1 MKMIRNGLAAVLLV
15 AGLPLMALSDQ
26 AGILVAAVDP
36 DGPAAAAG
44 IEQGDLI
51 VSIDGQEMASTSE
64 VIAALAAAEDSQVT
78 LGFQRGEELHEQVI
92 TLDRVWGQPRLGLAI
107 APAVQQMAE
116 QSAAPESAPGL
127 RALRFDEAP
136 GAPGAVVMEVA
147 ADSPAAG
154 AGLQPGD
161 WITAIDGSAVGG
173 EDGTALGELIGS
185 HQPGDSISLE
195 FQREGEPMTAAITLG
210 AHPDDAAAPL
220 LGIRYWAVPA
230 FGRVEGYFDTLRER
244 FGRTP
249 WGDMSKFFD
258 DMEQRFERQRQ
269 LAPEPDSDAMPET
282 DAMPESS
289 DQQDPA

>member
-26 AGILVAAVDP
+26 AGVLVAAVDP

-44 IEQGDLI
+44 IEKGDLI
-51 VSIDGQEMASTSE
+51 VSIDGQEMASTSD
-64 VIAALAAAEDSQVT
+64 VVAALAAAAESQVT
-78 LGFQRGEELHEQVI
+78 LAFQRGDELHEQVI
-92 TLDRVWGQPRLGLAI
+92 TLARVWGQPRLGVAI
-107 APAVQQMAE
+107 GPAVPQMAE
-116 QSAAPESAPGL
+116 QSGPPETAPGL
-127 RALRFDEAP
+127 RAFRMDEAP

-147 ADSPAAG
+147 PDSPAAG

-161 WITAIDGSAVGG
+161 WITAIDGAAVGG
-173 EDGTALGELIGS
+173 EEGSALGELIGS
-185 HQPGDSISLE
+185 HQPGDSIGLE
-195 FQREGEPMTAAITLG
+195 FQREGEPMTATITLG
-210 AHPDDAAAPL
+210 EHPDDAAAPL

-230 FGRVEGYFDTLRER
+230 FGSMQEYFDTLRER

-258 DMEQRFERQRQ
+258 EMERRFERR
-269 LAPEPDSDAMPET
+269 MPEA
-282 DAMPESS
+282 DAMPESG

>member
-44 IEQGDLI
+44 IEKGDLI
-51 VSIDGQEMASTSE
+51 VSIDGQGMASTSD
-64 VIAALAAAEDSQVT
+64 VIAALAAAEESQVT
-78 LGFQRGEELHEQVI
+78 LAFQRGDQLHEQVV

-107 APAVQQMAE
+107 GPVVRQMAK
-116 QSAAPESAPGL
+116 SAPREAAPGL
-127 RALRFDEAP
+127 RAFRVDEAP

-147 ADSPAAG
+147 PDSPAAG

-161 WITAIDGSAVGG
+161 WITALDGAAVGG
-173 EDGTALGELIGS
+173 EDGDALGELVGK

-195 FQREGEPMTAAITLG
+195 FQREGEPMTATITLG
-210 AHPDDAAAPL
+210 EHPDDAAIPL
-220 LGIRYWAVPA
+220 LGIRYWALPT
-230 FGRVEGYFDTLRER
+230 FGSMQQYFDGLRQR
-244 FGRTP
+244 FGRSP

-258 DMEQRFERQRQ
+258 EMEQRFERQRQ
-269 LAPEPDSDAMPET
+269 LAPQPDSDAMPE
-282 DAMPESS
+282 SS
-289 DQQDPA
+289 DHQDPA

>member
-1 MKMIRNGLAAVLLV
+1 MKVIRYGLAAVLLM

-44 IEQGDLI
+44 IESGDLI
-51 VSIDGQEMASTSE
+51 VSIDGQEMASRSD
-64 VIAALAAAEDSQVT
+64 VIEALAAAEDLQVT
-78 LGFQRGEELHEQVI
+78 LAFLRGEELHEQEI

-107 APAVQQMAE
+107 GPAVQQMAE
-116 QSAAPESAPGL
+116 QGTPQESAPGL
-127 RALRFDEAP
+127 RALRMDEAP

-147 ADSPAAG
+147 PDSPAAG

-161 WITAIDGSAVGG
+161 WITAIEGAAVGG

-185 HQPGDSISLE
+185 HQPGDSIGLE
-195 FQREGEPMTAAITLG
+195 FQREGEPMSATITLG
-210 AHPDDAAAPL
+210 EHPDDATAPL

-230 FGRVEGYFDTLRER
+230 FGSMQEYFDTLRQR

-249 WGDMSKFFD
+249 WGDMSRFFD
-258 DMEQRFERQRQ
+258 EMERRFERR
-269 LAPEPDSDAMPET
+269 MPEA

>member
-44 IEQGDLI
+44 IEKGDLI
-51 VSIDGQEMASTSE
+51 VSIDGQEMASTSD
-64 VIAALAAAEDSQVT
+64 VIAALGAAEESQVT
-78 LGFQRGEELHEQVI
+78 LAFQRGEELHEQII

-107 APAVQQMAE
+107 GPAVQQMAE
-116 QSAAPESAPGL
+116 QSVPQETTPGL
-127 RALRFDEAP
+127 RAFRLDEAP

-147 ADSPAAG
+147 PDSPAAG

-161 WITAIDGSAVGG
+161 WITAIDGAAVGG
-173 EDGTALGELIGS
+173 DDGTALRELIGN
-185 HQPGDSISLE
+185 HQPGDSIGLE
-195 FQREGEPMTAAITLG
+195 FQREGEPMTTTITLG
-210 AHPDDAAAPL
+210 EHPDDAAAPL
-220 LGIRYWAVPA
+220 LGIRYWAVPG
-230 FGRVEGYFDTLRER
+230 FGSMQEYFDTLRER
-244 FGRTP
+244 FGGTP
-249 WGDMSKFFD
+249 WGDMSQFFD
-258 DMEQRFERQRQ
+258 EMERRFERRM
-269 LAPEPDSDAMPET
+269 PDAEAMPEA

>member
-44 IEQGDLI
+44 IERGDLI
-51 VSIDGQEMASTSE
+51 VSIDGQDMASRSD

-78 LGFQRGEELHEQVI
+78 LAFQRGEELHEQVI

-107 APAVQQMAE
+107 SRAVQRMAE
-116 QSAAPESAPGL
+116 QSAPREAARGL
-127 RALRFDEAP
+127 RAFRVDEAP
-136 GAPGAVVMEVA
+136 GAPGAVVMAVA
-147 ADSPAAG
+147 PDSPAAG
-154 AGLQPGD
+154 AGLQAGD
-161 WITAIDGSAVGG
+161 WITAIDGAAVGG
-173 EDGTALGELIGS
+173 EEGSALGEMIGN
-185 HQPGDSISLE
+185 HQPGDSIGLE
-195 FQREGEPMTAAITLG
+195 FQREGEPMTATITLG
-210 AHPDDAAAPL
+210 EHPDDAAAPL

-230 FGRVEGYFDTLRER
+230 FGSMQEYFDTLRER

-258 DMEQRFERQRQ
+258 EMERRFERQP
-269 LAPEPDSDAMPET
+269 APEHDSDAMSET
-282 DAMPESS
+282 DSMHESS
-289 DQQDPA
+289 DQRAPA